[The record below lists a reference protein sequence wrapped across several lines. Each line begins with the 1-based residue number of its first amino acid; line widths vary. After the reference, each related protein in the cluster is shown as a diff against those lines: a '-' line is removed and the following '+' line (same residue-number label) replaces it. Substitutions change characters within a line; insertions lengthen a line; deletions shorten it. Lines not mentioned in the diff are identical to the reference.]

1 MFYSIVG
8 TGKGNEFLIGL
19 KNSRTLYIYVQ
30 NSRIE
35 VSLDPGYSM
44 DDLWGSWH
52 KHCFTW
58 KASGTFKVRLIFNLS
73 VLHTEGLTFGYVAL
87 DISLY

>member
-8 TGKGNEFLIGL
+8 TTHGNEFLIGL
-19 KNSRTLYIYVQ
+19 SNSRNLSLYVQ
-30 NSRIE
+30 NSRTDAL
-35 VSLDPGYSM
+35 LDPGYSM
-44 DDLWGSWH
+44 DDFWGSWH

-73 VLHTEGLTFGYVAL
+73 VLHTEGLTS
-87 DISLY
+87 D